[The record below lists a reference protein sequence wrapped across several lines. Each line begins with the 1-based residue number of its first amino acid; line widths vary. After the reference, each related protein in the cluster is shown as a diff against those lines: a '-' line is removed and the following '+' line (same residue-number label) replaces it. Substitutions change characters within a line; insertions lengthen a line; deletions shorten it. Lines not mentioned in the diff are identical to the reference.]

1 VFKKS
6 LLTGGL
12 TCFVAINAWGLDE
25 ASTRWVKMLANGGPT
40 SIRSTAESIY
50 NTGSTDQEVLDAA
63 AEALLTNYRKSP
75 NSESYADAMA
85 WLCRALGNSGSA
97 RYQPVVAE
105 VAKSSENRK
114 VKRYCDRAAG
124 DLPKSGGEPYV
135 AGSFD
140 LSKYKEGA
148 DGAVAAAA
156 PAAAPAAAGAA
167 PAAAGKGF
175 SVVKE
180 GMSKEEVEALIGP
193 PTAVTSHITGKQ
205 FRPFNFKGA
214 DTHRI
219 VALYKGVGRIIYSNS
234 SAYTSTYRVLE
245 IVNDSSE
252 SGYP

>member
-12 TCFVAINAWGLDE
+12 TCLVALNAWGLDE
-25 ASTRWVKMLANGGPT
+25 VGTRWVKLLANGGPS

-50 NTGSTDQEVLDAA
+50 NTATTDQEVLDAA
-63 AEALLTNYRKSP
+63 AETLLSNYRKNP
-75 NSESYADAMA
+75 NSETYADAMA

-105 VAKSSENRK
+105 VSKTAENRK
-114 VKRYCDRAAG
+114 IKRYCDRAAG
-124 DLPKSGGEPYV
+124 DLPKSGADAYV

-156 PAAAPAAAGAA
+156 PAAASAVAAA

-245 IVNDSSE
+245 VVNDSSE